1 MEEAVEALQEGAG
14 GTRQGGGELEGR
26 HAELVR
32 RVGAGESFLALA
44 DGSDE
49 EKLNKWRAHL
59 VRRENLAW
67 MWCQLLLF
75 TN

>member
-1 MEEAVEALQEGAG
+1 M
-14 GTRQGGGELEGR
+14 
-26 HAELVR
+26 VR